1 VKFNTLSLKSVIV
14 HQVPA
19 KSDASA
25 TGPLLSEAPS
35 PNNAPVFQFFRQR
48 MSGVMANKGLPVEPD
63 AARIA
68 AEPKVATVLTAAQ
81 AFIDDDKNLV
91 TASQAIAQRL
101 YDTQDGRNPAGIL
114 VVVRGEVDGLP
125 CGGILKLEHERGV
138 QAAPSTDANGKR
150 IFDVILHNDL
160 LLTQTTAVF
169 KSAVFRH
176 TSAADTTLL
185 AEASDLQA
193 ERDLAGFFLTQF
205 LGCKLQDDPPEATRK
220 YFEAAEDFINT
231 AVTDPEKRARYEGA
245 LLALMNSSTPT
256 ITPKRWAR
264 DNLDTADA
272 DPLLAH
278 LKASGANTTSFPKD
292 VAKIKGRIRRIAY
305 GFESGIKLVGSPE
318 AMDDHVAIDKT
329 APTTKVTITDQ
340 ISTMKGAG

>member
-1 VKFNTLSLKSVIV
+1 VKFNTLTLKSVIV

-19 KSDASA
+19 KSDSTA
-25 TGPLLSEAPS
+25 TGPVLSEAPS
-35 PNNAPVFQFFRQR
+35 PQNTQVFQFFRQR

-63 AARIA
+63 TARIA
-68 AEPKVATVLTAAQ
+68 AEPAVETVLKAVQ
-81 AFIDDDKNLV
+81 AFVDDEDNLV
-91 TASQAIAQRL
+91 TSSQAIAQRL

-138 QAAPSTDANGKR
+138 QAAPTTDANGKR
-150 IFDVILHNDL
+150 IFDVILHDDL

-169 KSAVFRH
+169 KSAIFRH
-176 TSAADTTLL
+176 ASATDTTLA

-193 ERDLAGFFLTQF
+193 QRDLAGFFLTRF
-205 LGCKLQDDPPEATRK
+205 LGCKLHDDPPEATRK
-220 YFEAAEDFINT
+220 YFEATEDFINRQI
-231 AVTDPEKRARYEGA
+231 TDPERRARYEGA
-245 LLALMNSSTPT
+245 LLALMNSSTQT

-264 DNLDTADA
+264 ENLDTADA

-278 LKASGANTTSFPKD
+278 LKDAGANTTSFPKD
-292 VAKIKGRIRRIAY
+292 TARIKGRIRRIAY

-318 AMDDHVAIDKT
+318 AMDDHVDIDKT
-329 APTTKVTITDQ
+329 ATATKVTITDQ